1 MRDLT
6 LTCRCGTVTGQVR
19 AITPRRG
26 TRLVCHCADCQAFA
40 RHAGA
45 PGITDANGGTEI
57 FQTLPGRVVFATGTD
72 CLTPVRLTEK
82 GLLRWKTRCCGTP
95 MGNMLA
101 TPKMRFVGLPTVALP
116 DPEDRPAMG
125 PILASLAAAE
135 SPAGRHPPPDY
146 GRSRA
151 TRRAIWRQLTSGLG
165 LGPKSSPYFT
175 DQGDPIAPPIVLTD
189 EERAA
194 AYTSAPLD

>member
-45 PGITDANGGTEI
+45 AGIMDETGGTEI
-57 FQTLPGRVVFATGTD
+57 FQTLPGRVVFASGVD
-72 CLTPVRLTEK
+72 CLVPVRLSEK
-82 GLLRWKTRCCGTP
+82 GLLRWMTRCCGTP
-95 MGNMLA
+95 MGNMLP
-101 TPKMRFVGLPTVALP
+101 TPKMRFVGLPVFALP

-125 PILASLAAAE
+125 PILASLASADAPE
-135 SPAGRHPPPDY
+135 DSHPPADF
-146 GRSRA
+146 GRARA
-151 TRRAIWRQLTSGLG
+151 MRRAMWRQFISGIG
-165 LGPKSSPYFT
+165 LGPTTSPYFT
-175 DQGDPIAPPIVLTD
+175 VQGDPIAPPVVLSD

-194 AYTSAPLD
+194 AYKGAPPA